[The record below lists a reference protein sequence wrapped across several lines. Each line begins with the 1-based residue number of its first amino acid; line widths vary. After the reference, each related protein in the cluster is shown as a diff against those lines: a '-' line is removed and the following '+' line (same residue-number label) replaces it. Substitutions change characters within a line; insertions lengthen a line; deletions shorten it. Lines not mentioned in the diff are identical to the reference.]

1 MVGGLRLIT
10 ACTRARFRKKKE
22 KRGKKKEKKN
32 KRRKRGG
39 EGGGK
44 FYDYTRLYCP
54 REPGHQPCLLI
65 AIVYDFHS
73 KRYASVSSR
82 ITRPPSPHARIF
94 SQIQIR
100 ALN

>member
-1 MVGGLRLIT
+1 MRVSG
-10 ACTRARFRKKKE
+10 KKKE
-22 KRGKKKEKKN
+22 KREKEKDKKN
-32 KRRKRGG
+32 K
-39 EGGGK
+39 EGGGGGRE

-73 KRYASVSSR
+73 KRYASVSSG